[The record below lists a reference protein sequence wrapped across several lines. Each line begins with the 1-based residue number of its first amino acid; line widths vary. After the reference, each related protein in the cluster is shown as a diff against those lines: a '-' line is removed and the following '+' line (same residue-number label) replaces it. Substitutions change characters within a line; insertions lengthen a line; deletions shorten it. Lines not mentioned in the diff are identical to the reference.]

1 MVDFYIAVLVYSSL
15 IQVAGFS
22 WSLNFLDEISQ
33 DETYPTI
40 SGGCRLKK
48 AAIGGR
54 LPSKTSLETS
64 IQFSNEQWLRR
75 DPGCRCLGEESRMN
89 PLLVECLKDRSLH
102 VRIRPWISIHM
113 FASHLSALSKILS
126 LWWRTLWPKKNFK
139 TNKLISIY
147 PGNLIWVLKMMLWQ
161 NVTLANIWLFGVST

>member
-1 MVDFYIAVLVYSSL
+1 MKFRKTKLTQLFLVSAAWKRQRLVDVSLPKHPWKLQYSFP
-15 IQVAGFS
+15 I
-22 WSLNFLDEISQ
+22 
-33 DETYPTI
+33 
-40 SGGCRLKK
+40 
-48 AAIGGR
+48 
-54 LPSKTSLETS
+54 
-64 IQFSNEQWLRR
+64 EQWLRR

-89 PLLVECLKDRSLH
+89 PLFVECLKDRSLH

-113 FASHLSALSKILS
+113 FAYHLSALSKILS